1 MQTFEQILEA
11 RRVFSLQPIS
21 LPDSSASICHLLNR
35 AREKERRDGRG
46 DGSVMC
52 SNFSCAPTAS
62 LFHFTMIPRVSLSPL
77 FIHFWHQFPAKLDR
91 APRNRMVAL
100 TERARQISLLLSECE
115 EKGWN
120 QRLKS
125 SALEHF
131 DYFPMRVLL
140 SRPLSHH

>member
-1 MQTFEQILEA
+1 MKILVSTLETNPDLSKTASIQHKIYLARQEKSLMSWPNKKLMDQRQRSPETKTLNIYISRYRAVQTFEQILEA

-46 DGSVMC
+46 GGSVMC

-77 FIHFWHQFPAKLDR
+77 FIHF
-91 APRNRMVAL
+91 
-100 TERARQISLLLSECE
+100 
-115 EKGWN
+115 
-120 QRLKS
+120 
-125 SALEHF
+125 
-131 DYFPMRVLL
+131 
-140 SRPLSHH
+140 